1 MSLRKYWKLGLVT
14 AACALLGAGASV
26 IASAGAATSTPTEHA
41 GKGRGFAS
49 KRLAARAVHG
59 EVVVPSKGGFVT
71 VTFDKGI
78 VKSLSGQQLTL
89 TEGTK
94 TATYKTVTLTIP
106 AGAQV
111 RDNHHAATLADVR
124 AGQRVKVIQAPGK
137 TYVIAHDVRGG

>member
-1 MSLRKYWKLGLVT
+1 MSLRKYWKLGLVA

-26 IASAGAATSTPTEHA
+26 IATAGAATSTPTKHA
-41 GKGRGFAS
+41 GKGGGFAG
-49 KRLAARAVHG
+49 KRLGRAVHG

-78 VKSLSGQQLTL
+78 VKSVSGQQMML

-106 AGAQV
+106 AGARV

-124 AGQRVKVIQAPGK
+124 AGQRAKVIQTPTQ